1 MEYKDYYKTL
11 GVERGA
17 DQDSIRKAFRRLAA
31 KYHPDRNKAA
41 DAEERFK
48 EVNEAYEVLG
58 DPEKR
63 SRYDQLGANWNNAG
77 GFQPPPGWAGNS
89 GGGASF
95 HFDPSDFQ
103 GFGGGGHGTSGFSD
117 FFESLFGGGFAQAQ
131 GARRSQHTQQPR
143 KPAAQNLNIQLSLE
157 DIYSGTEKTIRLPD
171 GNSVQVRIPAGM
183 EEGKKLRLTGK
194 GPNGSDIHLQV
205 KMKPHPRFRLEGRD
219 IYTDLAITPWEAALG
234 GNVAVPTPGGDIML
248 KLPPNSQ
255 SGKKMRLKGRGMP
268 GNPAGDLYAVL
279 AIQTPLA
286 ETEEQKALYER
297 MKTAFASFNPRTR

>member
-11 GVERGA
+11 GVERSA
-17 DQDSIRKAFRRLAA
+17 DQDNIRKAFRRLAA
-31 KYHPDRNKAA
+31 KYHPDRNKAT

-63 SRYDQLGANWNNAG
+63 SRYDQLGANWNNAS
-77 GFQPPPGWAGNS
+77 GFQPPPGWAGSS
-89 GGGASF
+89 GSASF
-95 HFDPSDFQ
+95 HFDPNDFQ
-103 GFGGGGHGTSGFSD
+103 GFGGGGHGASGFSD

-131 GARRSQHTQQPR
+131 GGARRSQHSQQAH
-143 KPAAQNLNIQLSLE
+143 KPAAQNLSIQLNLE

-171 GNSVQVRIPAGM
+171 GSSVQVRIPAGM
-183 EEGKKLRLTGK
+183 EEGKKLRLSGK

-205 KMKPHPRFRLEGRD
+205 KMRPHPRFRLEGRD
-219 IYTDLAITPWEAALG
+219 IYTDVPITPWEAALG
-234 GNVAVPTPGGDIML
+234 GNIAVPTPSGDIML

-268 GNPAGDLYAVL
+268 GGTTGDLYAVL
-279 AIQTPLA
+279 NIQTPA
-286 ETEEQKALYER
+286 ADTEEQKALYAQMR
-297 MKTAFASFNPRTR
+297 ALFDWNPRQH